1 MRFSRHTGKRL
12 SEFLS
17 ALIFNSEYFKT
28 QSMKNRDSF
37 IFYRSFFEAI
47 ENLDLENQAKIYHA
61 ICAYNFT
68 KKEPDLSGICQ
79 TVWILIKPQLDANIK
94 RFNNGNTPKKS
105 KTEAKRKQKPSKGQ
119 ANNNDNVNNN
129 VNVNDNL
136 YKSFAHLKITR
147 GECNELFKLGY
158 SVPEIDSV
166 LEAIENY
173 KKNTTYKSLYLTA
186 KKWLEREHG
195 KRDGQ
200 RDEKDWTKIKE
211 AIDRTVWSV
220 GMQIPAEKERLT
232 AKYNLT
238 VQEFETLYAG

>member
-1 MRFSRHTGKRL
+1 MEREG
-12 SEFLS
+12 
-17 ALIFNSEYFKT
+17 
-28 QSMKNRDSF
+28 F
-37 IFYRSFFEAI
+37 IFYRSFYEAI
-47 ENLDLENQAKIYHA
+47 KDLPNENQLKIYQSVVA
-61 ICAYNFT
+61 FGIDGI
-68 KKEPDLSGICQ
+68 EPELSGIDF
-79 TVWILIKPQLDANIK
+79 TVFTLIKPQLKANNK
-94 RFNNGNTPKKS
+94 KFNDGSKGGEYGHLGGRPKKNPTGVKSKNPTPLFS
-105 KTEAKRKQKPSKGQ
+105 KTPNVKEK
-119 ANNNDNVNNN
+119 DNVKD
-129 VNVNDNL
+129 NDKV

-200 RDEKDWTKIKE
+200 RDEKDWAKIKE